1 MHTIK
6 LWMLNVRMGEA
17 VVIAVRLRIVMIFI
31 LLSLAASALPV
42 PSRAQTNCPSINEI
56 IQLAPEIT
64 RQPSSGRQMFY
75 QHQVEVSYQ
84 PGQQVMLSSHPA
96 VEGDLSTD
104 DLGVVHISP
113 SGREWRHD
121 FRNPARTQIVPTSAQ
136 DITALFTPGV
146 NRVELQIMDLLGPEY
161 SSRPY
166 YLIIV
171 DPCERFTST
180 ATPTPTPTATA
191 VPPTETFTPTG
202 TATDTPTPNATETGT
217 PIPTATATF
226 SPTPSP
232 LPTATK
238 TVGAMPTNPTPP
250 TQPVT
255 PTSAPLAP
263 TPEANQGCCDSLLSW
278 LLRWWSP
285 SFAIGFGIGFIAV
298 MGLLWHLLSHPR
310 LPGALEIINLDEGTI
325 WTVNL
330 DQYGSVVTVGPQGQ
344 IPLDDEELPEI
355 AGSIYTQHRDG
366 SVRVFWQHQAQ
377 DDDAAAVTAE
387 ELTHNSVI
395 QLGRY
400 RLTYQNFG
408 NIQDDDESWEGGIWH
423 EI

>member
-6 LWMLNVRMGEA
+6 LWMLNVRVGEA
-17 VVIAVRLRIVMIFI
+17 VVIAVQLRIVMIFI
-31 LLSLAASALPV
+31 LLSLAAGALPG
-42 PSRAQTNCPSINEI
+42 PSRAQTNCPSISEI

-75 QHQVEVSYQ
+75 QHQVEVSYH
-84 PGQQVMLSSHPA
+84 PGQLVMLSSQPA
-96 VEGDLSTD
+96 PEGDLSTD
-104 DLGVVHISP
+104 DLGVVRVSP
-113 SGREWRHD
+113 SGRTWQHD
-121 FRNPARTQIVPTSAQ
+121 FRNAARTQIVPTRAQ
-136 DITALFTPGV
+136 DITALFTPGI
-146 NRVELQIMDLLGPEY
+146 NRVELQLTDLLGPEY

-166 YLIIV
+166 YLVIV

-202 TATDTPTPNATETGT
+202 TATDTPTPTATETGT

-232 LPTATK
+232 LPTATH
-238 TVGAMPTNPTPP
+238 TVGAIPSHPTPP
-250 TQPVT
+250 TEPVM
-255 PTSAPLAP
+255 PTSAPLDP
-263 TPEANQGCCDSLLSW
+263 VLGANQGCCDSLLLW
-278 LLRWWSP
+278 LPLLWSP
-285 SFAIGFGIGFIAV
+285 SFVVGFGLGFVAV

-310 LPGALEIINLDEGTI
+310 LPGALEVTNLDDGTS

-330 DQYGSVVTVGPQGQ
+330 DQYGSVVTVGPHGQ
-344 IPLDDEELPEI
+344 IPLDDQELPEI
-355 AGSIYTQHRDG
+355 AGSIYTQRRDG
-366 SVRVFWQHQAQ
+366 AVRVFWQHQAP
-377 DDDAAAVTAE
+377 DDDATAVTAE
-387 ELTHNSVI
+387 ELTHHSVI